1 MRHVVRLFVA
11 RHIGSLHI
19 IEEYIEV
26 PLLLTRVYPKPL
38 LKRQFKQHDDDDE
51 RAKIFVRRFAVVV
64 AALCGGRRRRKL
76 LFPLSFLDLRA
87 LEFYDPRKKHTIKF
101 PLIIAVA
108 LPSKRNM
115 SSTLTE
121 EQKRDRVQQVI
132 GMGFS
137 EEQAVTALQM
147 ADYDVN
153 RAADLIVQGGK

>member
-1 MRHVVRLFVA
+1 MMTTSERKFSSA
-11 RHIGSLHI
+11 GSL
-19 IEEYIEV
+19 
-26 PLLLTRVYPKPL
+26 PLLSSL
-38 LKRQFKQHDDDDE
+38 LSADG
-51 RAKIFVRRFAVVV
+51 
-64 AALCGGRRRRKL
+64 GGRRRRKL
-76 LFPLSFLDLRA
+76 LFSPVLSA
-87 LEFYDPRKKHTIKF
+87 LESYDPRKKHTIKF

-153 RAADLIVQGGK
+153 RAADLIVQGGKSLS